1 MNKNMLAQALKVTMP
16 VFFGYISIG
25 IPFGLLVVN
34 AGYPWWLSPLMGI
47 AMFTGA
53 GQFFAIALFSTGT
66 VLSVIVL
73 AEFLLSIRHIFYGLS
88 LIERYKNHIRRRPYL
103 MYSITDE
110 TFALVTTVDVPA
122 GVDAGKFYNLVS
134 FLDQSYWVIGC
145 TIGAGAYEIL
155 EAYNLTQYLAGI
167 DFALTALFV
176 VLAVEQI
183 LSRHDVAGPVVG
195 ALICG
200 FTVWLFKAGR
210 FDSSG
215 IIWVSICFGL
225 AILFL
230 LRGKSFHKNSRMENG
245 DIVPSEKKDEISK
258 AGTAAA
264 VASMAAFVV
273 LFILF
278 SRPHN
283 LLSAG
288 TTKLSLASALV
299 AVVASGAVVLATRVL
314 PFAVFAKKN
323 PPLFIR
329 FIEKYAPPLIMMV
342 LLVYCFKDVDYSSAG
357 FYVPYFVCV
366 AVSGIMHIL
375 FRNSMASIIGSTVL
389 FMVLSRLWS

>member
-1 MNKNMLAQALKVTMP
+1 MNKNMIAQALKVTVP

-25 IPFGLLVVN
+25 IPFGLLIVN
-34 AGYPWWLSPLMGI
+34 AGYPWWLSPLMGV

-53 GQFFAIALFSTGT
+53 GQFFAVALFSTGT

-88 LIERYKNHIRRRPYL
+88 LIDRYKNYIRRRPYL

-110 TFALVTTVDVPA
+110 TFALVTTVEVPA

-145 TIGAGAYEIL
+145 LIGAAAYKVL
-155 EAYNLTQYLAGI
+155 EVYNLTQYLAGV

-183 LSRHDVAGPVVG
+183 LTRNDVLGPAVG

-200 FTVWLFKAGR
+200 FAVWLFKAGR

-225 AILFL
+225 AMLFL
-230 LRGKSFHKNSRMENG
+230 LRGKSYYRNSKNERGEM
-245 DIVPSEKKDEISK
+245 VPSEKKEEVSK
-258 AGTAAA
+258 GGIALAA
-264 VASMAAFVV
+264 VSMAVFVV
-273 LFILF
+273 LFLVF
-278 SRPHN
+278 SKPHN
-283 LLSAG
+283 LLADG
-288 TTKLSLASALV
+288 VERLSLGQALA
-299 AVVASGAVVLATRVL
+299 AVFVSGLVVLATRVL
-314 PFAVFAKKN
+314 PFAIFAKKN
-323 PPLFIR
+323 PPLCIR

-342 LLVYCFKDVDYSSAG
+342 LLVYCFKDVDFTSAATCA
-357 FYVPYFVCV
+357 PYFICV
-366 AVSGIMHIL
+366 AVSGVLHVI

-389 FMVLSRLWS
+389 FMVLTRLLG

>member
-1 MNKNMLAQALKVTMP
+1 MFAYAIKTTMP

-25 IPFGLLVVN
+25 IPFGLLIVN
-34 AGYPWWLSPLMGI
+34 AGYPWWLSPLMGVV
-47 AMFTGA
+47 MYTGA
-53 GQFFAIALFSTGT
+53 GQFFAVALFSTGT

-88 LIERYKNHIRRRPYL
+88 LIDRYKKYIRRRPYL

-145 TIGAGAYEIL
+145 TIGAGAYKIL
-155 EAYNLTQYLAGI
+155 EAYNLTQYLAGV

-183 LSRHDVAGPVVG
+183 ISRHDVLGPVVG

-200 FTVWLFKAGR
+200 FTVWLFKTGR

-225 AILFL
+225 AMLFL
-230 LRGKSFHKNSRMENG
+230 LRGKSYYRNSRGENG
-245 DIVPSEKKDEISK
+245 NVVPSEEKETVSK
-258 AGTAAA
+258 SGALAAL
-264 VASMAAFVV
+264 ASMVIFAV
-273 LFILF
+273 LFLLF
-278 SRPHN
+278 SKPHN
-283 LLSAG
+283 LLSEG
-288 TTKLSLASALV
+288 TSRLSLAAALV
-299 AVVASGAVVLATRVL
+299 AVFASGAVVLATRVL

-329 FIEKYAPPLIMMV
+329 FIEKYAPPLIMAV
-342 LLVYCFKDVDYSSAG
+342 LLVYCFKDVDYSRCAAV
-357 FYVPYFVCV
+357 VPYFSCV
-366 AVSGIMHIL
+366 FVAAVLHGI
-375 FRNSMASIIGSTVL
+375 FRNSMASILGSTIL
-389 FMVLSRLWS
+389 YMVLSRLCS

>member
-145 TIGAGAYEIL
+145 TIGAGTYEIL

-230 LRGKSFHKNSRMENG
+230 LRGKSFYKNSRMENG
-245 DIVPSEKKDEISK
+245 DIVPSEKKRRDFKSRNRRRSCFY
-258 AGTAAA
+258 GSFCCSLYSVQQT
-264 VASMAAFVV
+264 SQSS
-273 LFILF
+273 F
-278 SRPHN
+278 SRNNETFPCFRPGCGSCFWCCCSCDKSSSICSLCKKEPASFHPFHRKICAASHYDGTSG
-283 LLSAG
+283 LLLQG
-288 TTKLSLASALV
+288 
-299 AVVASGAVVLATRVL
+299 
-314 PFAVFAKKN
+314 
-323 PPLFIR
+323 
-329 FIEKYAPPLIMMV
+329 
-342 LLVYCFKDVDYSSAG
+342 C
-357 FYVPYFVCV
+357 
-366 AVSGIMHIL
+366 
-375 FRNSMASIIGSTVL
+375 
-389 FMVLSRLWS
+389 

>member
-1 MNKNMLAQALKVTMP
+1 MNKNMLLHALKVTMP

-34 AGYPWWLSPLMGI
+34 AGYPWWLSPLMGV

-88 LIERYKNHIRRRPYL
+88 LIDRYKKHIRRRPYL

-145 TIGAGAYEIL
+145 TIGAGAYKIL
-155 EAYNLTQYLAGI
+155 EAYNLTQYLAGV

-183 LSRHDVAGPVVG
+183 ISRHDVLGPVVG

-225 AILFL
+225 TMLFL
-230 LRGKSFHKNSRMENG
+230 LRGKSYYRNSRGENG
-245 DIVPSEKKDEISK
+245 NVVPSEEKETVSK
-258 AGTAAA
+258 SGALAAL
-264 VASMAAFVV
+264 ASMVIFAV
-273 LFILF
+273 LFLLF
-278 SRPHN
+278 SKPHN
-283 LLSAG
+283 LLSEG
-288 TTKLSLASALV
+288 TSRLSLAAALV
-299 AVVASGAVVLATRVL
+299 AVFASGAVVLATRIL

-342 LLVYCFKDVDYSSAG
+342 LLVYCFKDVDYSSAALC
-357 FYVPYFVCV
+357 VPYFVCV
-366 AVSGIMHIL
+366 ATVGIIHVI

-389 FMVLSRLWS
+389 FMLLSRLWT

>member
-1 MNKNMLAQALKVTMP
+1 MNKKMLIQALKVTMP

-34 AGYPWWLSPLMGI
+34 AGYPWWLSPLMGV

-88 LIERYKNHIRRRPYL
+88 LIDRYKNYIRRRPYL
-103 MYSITDE
+103 MYSVTDE
-110 TFALVTTVDVPA
+110 TFALVTTVAVPE
-122 GVDAGKFYNLVS
+122 GVDPGKFYNLVS
-134 FLDQSYWVIGC
+134 LLDQSYWVIGC
-145 TIGAGAYEIL
+145 VIGAAAYKIL
-155 EAYNLTQYLAGI
+155 EAYSLTQYLVGV

-183 LSRHDVAGPVVG
+183 LTRHDVLGPAVG

-230 LRGKSFHKNSRMENG
+230 LRGKSFYENSRMENG
-245 DIVPSEKKDEISK
+245 DIVPSEKKENISK
-258 AGTAAA
+258 AGIA
-264 VASMAAFVV
+264 VAVVSMAVFVV

-278 SRPHN
+278 SKPHN
-283 LLSAG
+283 LLSSG
-288 TTKLSLASALV
+288 TTRLSLAYALV
-299 AVVASGAVVLATRVL
+299 AVFASGAVVLATRVL

-342 LLVYCFKDVDYSSAG
+342 LLVYCFKDVDCSAAG
-357 FYVPYFVCV
+357 VYVPYFACV
-366 AVSGIMHIL
+366 VASGIIHVL
-375 FRNSMASIIGSTVL
+375 FRNSMASIIGSTVSYMIL
-389 FMVLSRLWS
+389 TRLMA

>member
-1 MNKNMLAQALKVTMP
+1 MNKKMLIQALKVTMP

-25 IPFGLLVVN
+25 IPFGLLIVN
-34 AGYPWWLSPLMGI
+34 AGYPWWLSPLMGV

-53 GQFFAIALFSTGT
+53 GQFFAVALFSTGT

-88 LIERYKNHIRRRPYL
+88 LIDRYKNYIRRCPYL
-103 MYSITDE
+103 MYSVTDE
-110 TFALVTTVDVPA
+110 TFALVTTVNVPE
-122 GVDAGKFYNLVS
+122 GVDSGKFYSLVS

-145 TIGAGAYEIL
+145 LIGAAAYKVL
-155 EAYNLTQYLAGI
+155 EAYSLTQYLAGV

-183 LSRHDVAGPVVG
+183 LSRHDVLGPVVG
-195 ALICG
+195 AVICG

-215 IIWVSICFGL
+215 IIWISICFGL
-225 AILFL
+225 AILFMI
-230 LRGKSFHKNSRMENG
+230 RGKSFCINSRMPDGEV
-245 DIVPSEKKDEISK
+245 VPSEKKDDVSK
-258 AGTAAA
+258 AGIVAA
-264 VASMAAFVV
+264 VVSMVVFAV
-273 LFILF
+273 LFVLF
-278 SRPHN
+278 SKPHD
-283 LLSAG
+283 LLSNG
-288 TTKLSLASALV
+288 TSRLSLASALI
-299 AVVASGAVVLATRVL
+299 AVFASGAVVLATRIL

-342 LLVYCFKDVDYSSAG
+342 LLVYCFKDVDYSAAG
-357 FYVPYFVCV
+357 TCVPYFACV
-366 AVSGIMHIL
+366 TASGIIHVL
-375 FRNSMASIIGSTVL
+375 FRNSMASIIGSTVIY
-389 FMVLSRLWS
+389 MVLMRIVA

>member
-1 MNKNMLAQALKVTMP
+1 MNKNVLAQAIKVTMP

-34 AGYPWWLSPLMGI
+34 AGYPWWLSPLMGL

-73 AEFLLSIRHIFYGLS
+73 AEFLLSIRHVFYGLS
-88 LIERYKNHIRRRPYL
+88 LIDRYKNYIRRRPYL

-110 TFALVTTVDVPA
+110 TFALVTTVDVPS
-122 GVDAGKFYNLVS
+122 GVDAGKFYNLIS
-134 FLDQSYWVIGC
+134 FLDQSYWVVGC
-145 TIGAGAYEIL
+145 LIGAAAYKIL
-155 EAYNLTQYLAGI
+155 EVYNLTQYLAGV

-183 LSRHDVAGPVVG
+183 LIRTDILGPIIGAVV
-195 ALICG
+195 CG

-225 AILFL
+225 VMLFL
-230 LRGKSFHKNSRMENG
+230 LRGKSFYRNSRNEKG
-245 DIVPSEKKDEISK
+245 EVVPSEKKEEVSK
-258 AGTAAA
+258 AGIVLA
-264 VASMAAFVV
+264 VVFMSVFAV
-273 LFILF
+273 LFLIF
-278 SRPHN
+278 SKPHN
-283 LLSAG
+283 LLAYG
-288 TTKLSLASALV
+288 HERLSLAQALA
-299 AVVASGAVVLATRVL
+299 AVFVSGAVVLATRVL

-342 LLVYCFKDVDYSSAG
+342 LLVYCFKDVDFSSASACA
-357 FYVPYFVCV
+357 PYFICV
-366 AVSGIMHIL
+366 AVAGVLHVF
-375 FRNSMASIIGSTVL
+375 FRNSMASIIDSTVL
-389 FMVLSRLWS
+389 YMVLSRLWS